1 MLCSD
6 WKDPK
11 WTNVKLIRAGL
22 DSDERHRREQVF
34 GKNQI
39 DIKQKSVPQLLVDE
53 VSGYP
58 SNSSKPL
65 IPLGISSF
73 LYFPDC
79 EPDSLVP

>member
-1 MLCSD
+1 M
-6 WKDPK
+6 
-11 WTNVKLIRAGL
+11 LIRAGL

-53 VSGYP
+53 VGGYP

-65 IPLGISSF
+65 IPFRHFILSIFSR
-73 LYFPDC
+73 LRA
-79 EPDSLVP
+79 